1 MLDFADAPYRF
12 FPAKPSLL
20 IMELGQ
26 MLNSHYFLPGENHL
40 VRKVFLSGASDE
52 VRRISAKG
60 ERLIFAPN
68 HSTHSDPQVMSEVLR
83 QLGTHSCFMA
93 AYDVFL
99 RGKVQAWVMQRSGA
113 FSVDR
118 EGSDRKS
125 MAEALR
131 VIKSGRFPLTIFP
144 EGNVYLQNDR
154 VTPFLEGASFL
165 ALKAQKELGDQR
177 PVNVVPVSIKL
188 SYVKDVRKQVVEKL
202 QRISDITHEDFRADG
217 DPVTELKRIGRD
229 LLEKN
234 LRQRG
239 YLNPE
244 EDLTEGNLTEV
255 MSASAERIIAGLETK
270 MQLEPPKGGDLVER
284 VRKIRAAIHQVRID
298 PERLAEHRVA
308 AVWSDEAM
316 LALRILGYGKPYV
329 AVSPTLDRYAE
340 TVERLNEDLFGNWD
354 PPMGEREALVH
365 LGKPIDLAEWM
376 RRVAEAGEKPR
387 QAVGS
392 VNRAIEDAVQAGLD
406 SINESNE
413 REGARPF

>member
-1 MLDFADAPYRF
+1 MLDFADEPYRF
-12 FPAKPSLL
+12 FPARPSLL
-20 IMELGQ
+20 VMELGQ
-26 MLNSHYFLPGENHL
+26 MLNSHYFLPGKNHL
-40 VRKVFLSGASDE
+40 VRKVELSGATE
-52 VRRISAKG
+52 QVRRISARG

-83 QLGTHSCFMA
+83 LLGSHSCFMA

-177 PVNVVPVSIKL
+177 PVHVVPISIKL
-188 SYVKDVRKQVVEKL
+188 SYVEDVRAQVVEKL
-202 QRISDITHEDFRADG
+202 QRISDITHEGFRPEG
-217 DPVTELKRIGRD
+217 DPVAELKRIGRD

-239 YLNPE
+239 YLNPD
-244 EDLTEGNLTEV
+244 EDLTEGNLAEV
-255 MSASAERIIAGLETK
+255 MGASAERILAGLEMK
-270 MQLEPPKGGDLVER
+270 MGLEPPKGGDLVDR
-284 VRKIRAAIHQVRID
+284 VRKIRAVVHQVRID

-329 AVSPTLDRYAE
+329 AVNPTLDRYAE
-340 TVERLNEDLFGNWD
+340 TVERLNEDLFGRWD
-354 PPMGEREALVH
+354 PPMGERDALVH
-365 LGKPIDLAEWM
+365 VGGPINLGEWT
-376 RRVAEAGEKPR
+376 RRAAEAGEKPR
-387 QAVGS
+387 QAVGG
-392 VNRAIEDAVQAGLD
+392 VTRAIEEAVQLGLDAVNGA
-406 SINESNE
+406 NE
-413 REGARPF
+413 REGSRPY